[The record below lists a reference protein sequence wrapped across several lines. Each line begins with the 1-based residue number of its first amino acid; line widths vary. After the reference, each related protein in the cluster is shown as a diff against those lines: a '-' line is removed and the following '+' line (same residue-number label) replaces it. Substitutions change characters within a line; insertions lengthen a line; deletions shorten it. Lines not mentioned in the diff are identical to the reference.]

1 MPDKIQIVYKLD
13 NIDPEDGVDVFEI
26 APILMSFG
34 ELIRSSNETLG
45 FDQKIDIKVKPF
57 KSGSWIT
64 EFVLQNKPIMDLL
77 SYAHTAQGQDL
88 LLLCQIL
95 GIVTGSFVG
104 VVGIV
109 RFTKGVVNRFKKS
122 DDGKT
127 VVYEN
132 EKGEKLT
139 VSLPEHRLV
148 QSPLVQTNYYNCVVA
163 PYDKFP
169 STTAISTK
177 LNTPDSEAQV
187 FTPED
192 KKYFEQYAST
202 ELLEDVV
209 DNVSKMSGVFIK
221 PKRGPYSGDEKAYS
235 FIMGDSVIWPVTMED
250 QSFRSKLI
258 TGEVR
263 PYSEDVLKVDIEVHQ
278 KKDSNNKII
287 TSYSIAK
294 VIDYIRYE
302 KPRQINLGMEQDEL
316 QDQKG

>member
-45 FDQKIDIKVKPF
+45 YDQKIDIKVKPF

-64 EFVLQNKPIMDLL
+64 EFVLQNQPILNLL
-77 SYAHTAQGQDL
+77 NFAKTSQGQDL

-95 GIVTGSFVG
+95 GIITGTFVG
-104 VVGIV
+104 VVGII
-109 RFTKGVVNRFKKS
+109 RFTKGVVNKFRKS
-122 DDGKT
+122 ADGKT

-132 EKGEKLT
+132 DKGEMLT
-139 VSLPEHRLV
+139 VTLPEHRLV

-169 STTAISTK
+169 STTSISTQ
-177 LNTPDSEAQV
+177 LNVPDSKPQI

-192 KKYFEQYAST
+192 KKYFEEYART
-202 ELLEDVV
+202 ELLEDVI
-209 DNVSKMSGVFIK
+209 DNVSKMSGVYVK

-250 QSFRSKLI
+250 QDFRSKLI
-258 TGEVR
+258 SGEVR

-278 KKDSNNKII
+278 KKDSNNKVL
-287 TSYSIAK
+287 TSYSITQ

-302 KPRQINLGMEQDEL
+302 KPKQIKLGMDEPADL
-316 QDQKG
+316 E